1 MHKRCVLYSKGTYY
15 ISIPKEIADLWGLKK
30 GDELMIEYSE
40 SELKMRKVDSFR
52 PASDL
57 LKKKAKNKVYTIGYE
72 GKSIEE
78 FIEELQNNRIER
90 VIDVREYPLS
100 RKRGFSKKS
109 LQENLSKAGIDYIP
123 LTALG
128 SPRELRQDLRSRQLS
143 FSEFADLYKNYLL
156 KDLNAIRNLEIHASS
171 KTSAIMC
178 FEADWRRC
186 HRSILAEFLERDGF
200 EVIHL

>member
-1 MHKRCVLYSKGTYY
+1 M
-15 ISIPKEIADLWGLKK
+15 
-30 GDELMIEYSE
+30 
-40 SELKMRKVDSFR
+40 KM
-52 PASDL
+52 
-57 LKKKAKNKVYTIGYE
+57 KVYTIGYE

-78 FIEELQNNRIER
+78 FIEKLQSNGIER
-90 VIDVREYPLS
+90 VIDVRERPLS

>member
-1 MHKRCVLYSKGTYY
+1 MHKRRVLYSKGAYY
-15 ISIPKEIADLWGLKK
+15 ISIPKEIVELWGLKK

-40 SELKMRKVDSFR
+40 GELKMRKVDSFR

-57 LKKKAKNKVYTIGYE
+57 FKKTENKVYTIGYE
-72 GKSIEE
+72 GKTIKE

-90 VIDVREYPLS
+90 VIDVRERPLS
-100 RKRGFSKKS
+100 RKNGFSKKS
-109 LQENLSKAGIDYIP
+109 LQENLSKAGIDYIS

-128 SPRELRQDLRSRQLS
+128 SPRELRQSLRSGLLS
-143 FSEFADLYKNYLL
+143 FSEFADLYQNYLSR
-156 KDLNAIRNLEIHASS
+156 DLDAIRNLEIYASS